1 MGVLK
6 DIPIDIEAAEVVRAL
21 SRGRR
26 GASWMADEAAE
37 ALERALPLIAPVV
50 VYDWLEVEEVAGQ
63 RVRLRQAAGRSAEL
77 RVGPNAH
84 LMAPARR
91 ALVSV
96 NSIGDGLDQAVRELN
111 RKGDPLLAYL
121 LDCVGVVAL
130 GKAAD
135 AAARMAEDEARAVGW
150 GVGARL
156 GPGSLVGWPTER
168 QVEICRLLP
177 LEANGIRLNE
187 SGLILPFKS
196 ASGMIGIGPGYEG
209 RTVGS
214 VCRLCNLKES
224 CWRRKPE
231 ATD

>member
-6 DIPIDIEAAEVVRAL
+6 DIPIGIEAGEVMGAL

-26 GASWMADEAAE
+26 GASWMAGEAAE
-37 ALERALPLIAPVV
+37 ALERAHPLVAPVV
-50 VYDWLEVEEVAGQ
+50 VYDWLEVEEVAGE
-63 RVRLRQAAGRSAEL
+63 RVRLRHAAGRIADL

-91 ALVSV
+91 ALVTV
-96 NSIGDGLDQAVRELN
+96 NPIGLDRAVRWLH
-111 RKGDPLLAYL
+111 RKGDPLQAYL

-214 VCRLCNLKES
+214 VCRLCNRKES

-231 ATD
+231 APD